1 MIVSHR
7 FTGEKVATDSQIEN
21 STDSQIMDV
30 IYIAT
35 DSQIERQK
43 AKVKKKKLK
52 G

>member
-1 MIVSHR
+1 M
-7 FTGEKVATDSQIEN
+7 ATDSQIEN
-21 STDSQIMDV
+21 SLVIATDSQIMDV